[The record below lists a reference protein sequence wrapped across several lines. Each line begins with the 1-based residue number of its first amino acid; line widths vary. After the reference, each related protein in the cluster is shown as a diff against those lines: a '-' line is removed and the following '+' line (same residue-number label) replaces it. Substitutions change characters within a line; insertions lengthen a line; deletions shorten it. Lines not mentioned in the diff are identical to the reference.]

1 MVALNDGVR
10 MSETAVSVADMQ
22 HNVRSGL
29 NQMTR
34 DLIQTG
40 QGIPLGGI
48 PMPSGAGIT
57 PVVRPG
63 PGGMTFA
70 ADAVAIPALN
80 PGPGLGALV
89 GTDIVTLL
97 YADQRL
103 ALDEFALDGI
113 AADGST
119 GRR

>member
-1 MVALNDGVR
+1 
-10 MSETAVSVADMQ
+10 
-22 HNVRSGL
+22 
-29 NQMTR
+29 
-34 DLIQTG
+34 
-40 QGIPLGGI
+40 
-48 PMPSGAGIT
+48 
-57 PVVRPG
+57 
-63 PGGMTFA
+63 
-70 ADAVAIPALN
+70 VAIPALN